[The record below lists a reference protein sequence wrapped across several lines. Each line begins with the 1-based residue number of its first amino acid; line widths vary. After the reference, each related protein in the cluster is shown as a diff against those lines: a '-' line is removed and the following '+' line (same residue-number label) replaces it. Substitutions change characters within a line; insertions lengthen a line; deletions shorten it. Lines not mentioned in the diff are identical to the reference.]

1 MLTAGKTVW
10 LDLHVITIFPYVL
23 VQRCGLWII

>member
-10 LDLHVITIFPYVL
+10 LDLHVQHSRTS
-23 VQRCGLWII
+23 